1 MSMRRIDFPM
11 DPSDFHDFYRLRPF
25 LSLKMWT
32 FGAIFLRM
40 LVYHNPSDSIGIIPP
55 IFLSLKMWTFGAIPI
70 VVRDTGH

>member
-32 FGAIFLRM
+32 FGAI
-40 LVYHNPSDSIGIIPP
+40 P
-55 IFLSLKMWTFGAIPI
+55 IE
-70 VVRDTGH
+70 VRDTGH